1 MGARR
6 RIIPLF
12 VPHLGCPH
20 ACVFCDQR
28 AISGAAE
35 PVDAAAVTK
44 ELEGAERR
52 FPPGAELAFYGGSF
66 TAIPPAEQEALLAAA
81 APFLERGFL
90 AALRVSTRPDCVDE
104 AVLDRLRRYGVKTVE
119 LGAQSMDEGVLRLSA
134 RGHTAEDTR
143 RAAALVKAG
152 GFSLVLQ
159 MMTGLPGS
167 GPEQDIRTA
176 EELLA
181 LGPQGLRVYPTVVL
195 RDTALCALWQAGK
208 YRAHTVEEAAEICAA
223 ILERAEAAGVPVLR
237 VGLNPSPELAA
248 RVAAGAYHPALGEL
262 ALSRLWLRR
271 AERLLRDTPHGEAVT
286 LLVPPGRESQMAGQH
301 RQNLETLKREF
312 GLKSLRVA
320 AGPLR
325 DPELKIQ
332 SGGSR

>member
-44 ELEGAERR
+44 ELEAAERR

-90 AALRVSTRPDCVDE
+90 AALRISTRPDCVDE
-104 AVLDRLRRYGVKTVE
+104 GSLERLRRYGVKTVE
-119 LGAQSMDEGVLRLSA
+119 LGAQAMDDGVLRLA
-134 RGHTAEDTR
+134 GRGHTAADTR

-152 GFSLVLQ
+152 GFDLILQ

-167 GPEQDIRTA
+167 GPELDIRTA

-181 LGPQGLRVYPTVVL
+181 LKPQGLRVYPTVVL
-195 RDTALCALWQAGK
+195 RDTALCALWRAGK
-208 YRAHTVEEAAEICAA
+208 YRAQTVEEAAEVCAA
-223 ILERAEAAGVPVLR
+223 IWELAEAAGVPLLR
-237 VGLNPSPELAA
+237 VGLNPSPELAE

-271 AERLLRDTPHGEAVT
+271 AERLLRETPHGERVT
-286 LLVPPGRESQMAGQH
+286 LAVPACRLSQMAGQR
-301 RQNLETLKREF
+301 RQNIEILQREF
-312 GLKSLRVA
+312 GLKSVKLTA
-320 AGPLR
+320 SGAEDGQ
-325 DPELKIQ
+325 IQ
-332 SGGSR
+332 LLS